1 MASNIEINPF
11 HVMDAF
17 TPERCLKL
25 VRKTHFFLSAYLERS
40 AMAIARQERAE
51 FGNTH
56 MADLFTRVLKFSSQ
70 SVLLERVVSQIRTG
84 R

>member
-1 MASNIEINPF
+1 MPEISKKN
-11 HVMDAF
+11 A
-17 TPERCLKL
+17 
-25 VRKTHFFLSAYLERS
+25 FFLSAYLERS
-40 AMAIARQERAE
+40 AMAIGRQERAE